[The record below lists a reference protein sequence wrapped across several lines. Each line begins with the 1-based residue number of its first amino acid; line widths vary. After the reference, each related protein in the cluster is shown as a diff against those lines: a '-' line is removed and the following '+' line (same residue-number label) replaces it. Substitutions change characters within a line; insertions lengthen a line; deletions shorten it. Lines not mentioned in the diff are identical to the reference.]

1 MKNKINAYNCTFI
14 FDTEKNKKI
23 TNFNWFVDVLQKQTW
38 EPVTFNIFNQLKDK
52 NKIAIDVGGWIGVT
66 SIYLAKLFKSVIT
79 IEADVIAFNAL
90 SENINDNQCKN
101 VVLHNKAFYNSTVN
115 NVVFGINSFNY
126 DSTFGS
132 STSQTK
138 THSDNDSDYLIET
151 ISIIDIINDINPNDI
166 GLIKV
171 DIEGGDEDI
180 FEELITIGS
189 KFGWKIWI
197 AFHYG
202 WWKDTDITR
211 FEKLIPLIKKV
222 SRDTTEIPK
231 SELLSLISL
240 NVPESFLIEL

>member
-1 MKNKINAYNCTFI
+1 MKNIINSYGHTFI
-14 FDTEKNKKI
+14 FDAEKNKKI
-23 TNFNWFVDVLQKQTW
+23 PNFNWIIDVLQKQTW
-38 EPVTFNIFNQLKDK
+38 EPVTFNIFDRHKDK
-52 NKIAIDVGGWIGVT
+52 NKIAIDIGGWIGIT
-66 SIYLAKLFKSVIT
+66 SIYLSKMFKSVIT
-79 IEADVIAFNAL
+79 IEADAVAFNAL

-101 VVLHNKAFYNSTVN
+101 VTLYNKAFYNSTVN
-115 NVVFGINSFNY
+115 NIVFGVNSFNCH
-126 DSTFGS
+126 STLGS

-138 THSDNDSDYLIET
+138 THNDDDSDYSIET
-151 ISIIDIINDINPNDI
+151 ISIIDIIKDINPNDI

-171 DIEGGDEDI
+171 DIEGGDEDV

-189 KFGWKIWI
+189 KYGWKIWI

-222 SRDTTEIPK
+222 SRDTHEIAK
-231 SELLSLISL
+231 SELLTLISL